1 MDDLRNLR
9 ILCCASHWSSNDSLL
24 FPLPPVLKSSKRPY
38 NAVCWMLLVWVG
50 TNPLQEDASEMLKKR
65 DDFMVGVADENE
77 KIEDE
82 SFK

>member
-1 MDDLRNLR
+1 M
-9 ILCCASHWSSNDSLL
+9 
-24 FPLPPVLKSSKRPY
+24 
-38 NAVCWMLLVWVG
+38 VWVG